1 MKCLFKY
8 QWVKLPR
15 NQLPSGKGIMG
26 AWARLA
32 SRAAFRNG
40 QATYCGHINEVK
52 KGSWAG
58 GVVGLKSILGIKNRQ
73 KAMDIEATISP
84 HFSLVNADLRSTA
97 APRGVSSS
105 VSSWRVA
112 PFYSW
117 EKEKS
122 SRFKIEMAAPDSW
135 CLCCVVVTQ
144 QFLFWRRM
152 ADYSGSFPKSFGYY
166 KTSRVN

>member
-1 MKCLFKY
+1 MLSSLCGSSFFVYSSNKTA
-8 QWVKLPR
+8 QLPR
-15 NQLPSGKGIMG
+15 GSCAQYDPLRGFLLNNVFFQHKG
-26 AWARLA
+26 
-32 SRAAFRNG
+32 
-40 QATYCGHINEVK
+40 
-52 KGSWAG
+52 
-58 GVVGLKSILGIKNRQ
+58 
-73 KAMDIEATISP
+73 DIEATISP

-97 APRGVSSS
+97 APRGFSLL
-105 VSSWRVA
+105 VSSWLVA

-122 SRFKIEMAAPDSW
+122 SRFKIEMAAPGRW

-152 ADYSGSFPKSFGYY
+152 ADYYGSFSKSFGYY